1 MALKAR
7 DEGGPAI
14 AFQLLIYPVVEHSV
28 DTPSAIQNA
37 EGYLLQRASMRWYWG
52 HYLDGATD
60 TPDWRASPLRSH
72 ADLPPAFIVTAEF
85 DPLRDDG
92 RLYADKLRADGVK
105 VTYTNYDGM
114 IHGFY
119 WMQAVV
125 DRARDLHADIAREV
139 RAALG

>member
-1 MALKAR
+1 

-14 AFQLLIYPVVEHSV
+14 ALQVLIYPATEHNV

-60 TPDWRASPLRSH
+60 TPDWRASPLRAASH
-72 ADLPPAFIVTAEF
+72 ADLPPAFIATAEF

-92 RLYADKLRADGVK
+92 RLYADKLRNDGVK
-105 VTYTNYDGM
+105 VTYNNYEGM

-119 WMQAVV
+119 WMQGVV

-139 RAALG
+139 RAVLHGS